1 LLENIKGNEMATIL
15 LLWYS
20 VFRNTNTTI
29 QELEVPA
36 IMLTRSVFDDNYIQ
50 HISDPAEG
58 VTVIYSTK

>member
-1 LLENIKGNEMATIL
+1 MATIL